1 MNTDNNFDYQH
12 QVTLINHLQRLALIA
27 FQRKDEVRFNFL
39 QGKISLAKSKLS
51 EIMNRSVNK

>member
-1 MNTDNNFDYQH
+1 MATDNNFDYQH

-51 EIMNRSVNK
+51 KIMNRSVDK

>member
-12 QVTLINHLQRLALIA
+12 QVTLISHLQRLALIA
-27 FQRKDEVRFNFL
+27 FQRKDEARFNFL

-51 EIMNRSVNK
+51 EIMNRSVGK

>member
-12 QVTLINHLQRLALIA
+12 QVTLINHLQRLDLIA
-27 FQRKDEVRFNFL
+27 FQRKDEARFNFL

-51 EIMNRSVNK
+51 EIMDRSVNK

>member
-1 MNTDNNFDYQH
+1 MDTDNNFDYQN

-27 FQRKDEVRFNFL
+27 FQRNDEARFNFL

-51 EIMNRSVNK
+51 EIMNRSVDK